1 MRACVRVRACG
12 YRRLQMSASAHR
24 CSEVWVGPEAQFPCL
39 GWSGDDG
46 AWQWG
51 GQGPFGGHICRCEC
65 GGGGARAATLQELR
79 GASQRLACVVCKDGV
94 NWVWDVVSSDE
105 EDESYND
112 PDLAGFGGSARP
124 RPHLVPPRDTAGQG
138 GREGEGE
145 GPGGGRRGKERQ
157 EIVHKKQEIVAL
169 SDGGR
174 RRPGAEGDSGMGAAA
189 VEETSDSEEVENLEN
204 FEGGCSE
211 GGGGSKG
218 GVGQGL
224 GVLEPRVLEARE
236 KHEHDEPKMNRVRES
251 HRARILRL
259 SKEKKVC
266 KPYAQSPKPQ
276 TQSPKPQTLN

>member
-1 MRACVRVRACG
+1 M
-12 YRRLQMSASAHR
+12 
-24 CSEVWVGPEAQFPCL
+24 
-39 GWSGDDG
+39 
-46 AWQWG
+46 
-51 GQGPFGGHICRCEC
+51 
-65 GGGGARAATLQELR
+65 
-79 GASQRLACVVCKDGV
+79 
-94 NWVWDVVSSDE
+94 WDVVSSDE

-138 GREGEGE
+138 EREGEGE

-169 SDGGR
+169 SDGR
-174 RRPGAEGDSGMGAAA
+174 RRRSGAEDDTGEGSAA

-276 TQSPKPQTLN
+276 TQSPNPQTLN